1 MVFDS
6 KDLTYLQRCYHFT
19 PRQMDVVKCICNG
32 LENDEI
38 AKKLKI
44 RYNTVS
50 AHLWNICRRVGV
62 KGKFGLAIAF
72 IEAVKK
78 RKN

>member
-1 MVFDS
+1 MLSFHPKTDGCV
-6 KDLTYLQRCYHFT
+6 R
-19 PRQMDVVKCICNG
+19 CICNG

-78 RKN
+78 RKS

>member
-1 MVFDS
+1 
-6 KDLTYLQRCYHFT
+6 
-19 PRQMDVVKCICNG
+19 MDVVRCICNG

-72 IEAVKK
+72 MEAVKK
-78 RKN
+78 QKS

>member
-1 MVFDS
+1 
-6 KDLTYLQRCYHFT
+6 
-19 PRQMDVVKCICNG
+19 MDVVRYICNG
-32 LENDEI
+32 LENDKI

-44 RYNTVS
+44 SYNTAS

-72 IEAVKK
+72 MEAVKK
-78 RKN
+78 QKS

>member
-1 MVFDS
+1 
-6 KDLTYLQRCYHFT
+6 
-19 PRQMDVVKCICNG
+19 MDVVRSICNG

-38 AKKLKI
+38 TKKLKI
-44 RYNTVS
+44 HYNTVS

-78 RKN
+78 QKS

>member
-6 KDLTYLQRCYHFT
+6 KDLTYLQKCYHFT
-19 PRQMDVVKCICNG
+19 PRQMDVVRCICNG

-72 IEAVKK
+72 MEVVNKQK
-78 RKN
+78 S

>member
-6 KDLTYLQRCYHFT
+6 KDLTYLQRCYHLT
-19 PRQMDVVKCICNG
+19 PRQMD
-32 LENDEI
+32 EI
-38 AKKLKI
+38 AKELQI

-78 RKN
+78 RKD

>member
-6 KDLTYLQRCYHFT
+6 KNLTYLQKRYHFT

-72 IEAVKK
+72 MEAVKK
-78 RKN
+78 QKS

>member
-6 KDLTYLQRCYHFT
+6 KDLTYLQKCYHFT

-50 AHLWNICRRVGV
+50 AHLWNICKRVG
-62 KGKFGLAIAF
+62 GQGQIWISNRIYGAGQ
-72 IEAVKK
+72 
-78 RKN
+78 

>member
-1 MVFDS
+1 
-6 KDLTYLQRCYHFT
+6 
-19 PRQMDVVKCICNG
+19 MDVVRSICNG

-38 AKKLKI
+38 TKKLKI

-78 RKN
+78 QKS